1 MFKIITNIPHW
12 FYINPAFTFMTV
24 DNYIKLHL
32 TITIS
37 SFFTQKGGIAQLNF
51 QCKTNNLQYQHV
63 HQDDYLNDR
72 T

>member
-1 MFKIITNIPHW
+1 
-12 FYINPAFTFMTV
+12 MTV

-51 QCKTNNLQYQHV
+51 QCKTNNLQVLQK
-63 HQDDYLNDR
+63 QDESNGNNNDR
-72 T
+72 QLTYPFEPLTQVNNK